1 MKDKQAELGQL
12 KVALD
17 GEKGNKAEL
26 EGKIK
31 GKDQEIKDIVEKNT
45 QDIQQKIQEYMQ
57 LKMEN
62 AKLKQQVET
71 TQGDLEQAMQ
81 DKEQLK

>member
-17 GEKGNKAEL
+17 GEKGSKAEL

-45 QDIQQKIQEYMQ
+45 QDIQQKI
-57 LKMEN
+57 
-62 AKLKQQVET
+62 
-71 TQGDLEQAMQ
+71 
-81 DKEQLK
+81 